1 MNYEC
6 TFENLQYRQGV
17 EFYPKKLKSK
27 MILAVASGMIFAL
40 GQVIGLKLCE
50 KYIEK
55 LD

>member
-1 MNYEC
+1 MNYQN

-17 EFYPKKLKSK
+17 EFYPKRLKNQVF
-27 MILAVASGMIFAL
+27 LALTSGIVFAL
-40 GQVIGLKLCE
+40 GQAIGLKLCE